1 LLGLLCPSDIA
12 EQRVDINETGKVKHF
27 LYNRENRRAVNSYCY
42 NADKYWTRDFLD
54 FIEPMT
60 TDWEMDYSI
69 NICDGYEWRCTLK
82 YDDGSS
88 KLIKGNV
95 VPPPFS
101 DDVERRIR
109 NLVTFYETPWL
120 FT

>member
-1 LLGLLCPSDIA
+1 MICVMVMSGD
-12 EQRVDINETGKVKHF
+12 
-27 LYNRENRRAVNSYCY
+27 VN
-42 NADKYWTRDFLD
+42 
-54 FIEPMT
+54 
-60 TDWEMDYSI
+60 
-69 NICDGYEWRCTLK
+69 LK

-88 KLIKGNV
+88 KLIKGN

-109 NLVTFYETPWL
+109 NLVAFDEAPML